1 MSYNTEYKLTLLTGH
16 NFKWKPHNAIAII
29 ADLRNSLNENARDF
43 FSEDAKYAIDTT
55 GNFNEPCRW
64 YESESELTEFSKKYP
79 DILFILD
86 MFGEEARDIR
96 RDYFHNGN
104 HQEAVVTITYSE
116 FEIKQ

>member
-16 NFKWKPHNAIAII
+16 NFKWKPHNGIAII
-29 ADLRNSLNENARDF
+29 ADLRF
-43 FSEDAKYAIDTT
+43 FSEDAKYAIDNT

-86 MFGEEARDIR
+86 MFGEESGDIR

-104 HQEAVVTITYSE
+104 HQEAVVTIAYSK
-116 FEIKQ
+116 FEDKQ